1 MSVPANVDVIL
12 QGSAICAS
20 NPAIV
25 HHTFICVAEALRQ
38 RCVLIFGGTKL
49 CPVPPGGMRITGK
62 ASMATC
68 SQIVSPCVTF
78 ATLTTWTVLT
88 VRQRTRL
95 IFRDIQGHSG
105 TFGDIQG
112 HSGTLLFCST
122 WVRPSQMAAEQTRQD
137 YRWSGEACLPHTT
150 WAIWVST
157 PTIWGIYDLL
167 CPLVSCNAHAHTYTL
182 YVIWIVFAFC
192 EVLLS

>member
-12 QGSAICAS
+12 QGSAI
-20 NPAIV
+20 
-25 HHTFICVAEALRQ
+25 AEALRQ

-49 CPVPPGGMRITGK
+49 CPVPPGGMRTDGK

-88 VRQRTRL
+88 GRQRTRL

-105 TFGDIQG
+105 TV
-112 HSGTLLFCST
+112 LFCST
-122 WVRPSQMAAEQTRQD
+122 WVRPSQMSAEQTRQD
-137 YRWSGEACLPHTT
+137 YRWSGEACLPHAT
-150 WAIWVST
+150 WGIWVST
-157 PTIWGIYDLL
+157 PTIWIHLGHIWLALSVGFLQCARTHIHIL
-167 CPLVSCNAHAHTYTL
+167 CNLDSICILRGPALINHNTYQR
-182 YVIWIVFAFC
+182 
-192 EVLLS
+192 